1 MISTLQ
7 GRLIQ
12 KNPTHLVIDVNGVG
26 YAVHIPLSSY
36 QHVGPVGSELR
47 LLTYLH
53 VREDILQL
61 YGFAS
66 EEERELFQMLIAIS
80 GIGPKMAQSILSGI
94 SAQDFKRAIIDSNID
109 LLVTISGIGR
119 KTAQRLMVELKEKFG
134 DTGEGISTAAPSIRT
149 DATLA
154 EEAILA
160 LVSLGYKK
168 TKAKLAV
175 QNVLEDSSETLPVEE
190 VIKRALRHT

>member
-1 MISTLQ
+1 MISSLR
-7 GRLIQ
+7 GKLIQ
-12 KNPTHLVIDVNGVG
+12 KNPTQLVMDVNGVG

-36 QHVGPVGSELR
+36 QQIGPIGSDLQ

-61 YGFAS
+61 FGFAT
-66 EEERELFQMLIAIS
+66 EGERELFQMLIAIS
-80 GIGPKMAQSILSGI
+80 GIGPKLAQSILSGI
-94 SAQDFKRAIIDSNID
+94 SVEDFKQAIIDTNID
-109 LLVTISGIGR
+109 VLISISGIGR

-134 DTGEGISTAAPSIRT
+134 DVQEDISVVVPSQQV
-149 DATLA
+149 DGTLV

-168 TKAKLAV
+168 TKARMAIQK
-175 QNVLEDSSETLPVEE
+175 VLETSSEKLPVEDI
-190 VIKRALRHT
+190 IKRALRHI

>member
-1 MISTLQ
+1 MISSLR
-7 GRLIQ
+7 GKLIQ
-12 KNPTHLVIDVNGVG
+12 KTPTHLVMDVNGVG

-36 QHVGPVGSELR
+36 QRIGPVDSELQ

-61 YGFAS
+61 YGFAT
-66 EEERELFQMLIAIS
+66 EGERDLFQMLIAIS
-80 GIGPKMAQSILSGI
+80 GIGPKLAQSILAGI
-94 SAQDFKRAIIDSNID
+94 SVEDFKQAIIDTNFD
-109 LLVTISGIGR
+109 VLLAVSGIGR

-134 DTGEGISTAAPSIRT
+134 DVGEDFTAITPSKQI
-149 DATLA
+149 DATFV

-168 TKAKLAV
+168 TKAKVAV
-175 QNVLEDSSETLPVEE
+175 QKVLEQSSETLPVEE

>member
-1 MISTLQ
+1 MISSLR
-7 GRLIQ
+7 GKLIQ
-12 KNPTHLVIDVNGVG
+12 KNPTHLVMDVNGVG

-36 QHVGPVGSELR
+36 QRIGPVGSELQ

-61 YGFAS
+61 YGFAT
-66 EEERELFQMLIAIS
+66 EGERELFQMLIAIS
-80 GIGPKMAQSILSGI
+80 GIGPKLAQSILSGI
-94 SAQDFKRAIIDSNID
+94 SVEDFKQAIIDTNFD
-109 LLVTISGIGR
+109 VLLTVSGIGR

-134 DTGEGISTAAPSIRT
+134 DVGEDFSAITPSQQV
-149 DATLA
+149 DATFV

-168 TKAKLAV
+168 TKAKVAV
-175 QNVLEDSSETLPVEE
+175 QKVLEQSSETLPVEE